1 MKAAQAVEELRAL
14 LGELELAVHAEY
26 ISTHFRH
33 IPPSVPGAWVTPGVH
48 LIPHISVCTQICKV
62 PALVGELSIR
72 RIV

>member
-1 MKAAQAVEELRAL
+1 MLWCALQAVKAAQAVEELRAL

-33 IPPSVPGAWVTPGVH
+33 I
-48 LIPHISVCTQICKV
+48 SVCTQICKV
-62 PALVGELSIR
+62 LALVGELSIR